1 MDTSRDSEQGP
12 AAVRPYVLACLILR
26 YLLIRLVVGALR
38 LTKTVVVR
46 TVLLCDG
53 LLALVTSSVA
63 SGRDQNEFKDLI
75 QPDAP
80 EHKVLRSSR
89 SGDFW
94 KLYFQVYNPRLWRMR
109 RLFPLAAGRNLK
121 RRAESEDQE

>member
-1 MDTSRDSEQGP
+1 
-12 AAVRPYVLACLILR
+12 
-26 YLLIRLVVGALR
+26 
-38 LTKTVVVR
+38 
-46 TVLLCDG
+46 VLLCDG

-89 SGDFW
+89 SSDFW

-121 RRAESEDQE
+121 RREESEDQE